1 MVAWGVD
8 DLAASDGAISRLRL
22 GLEATRP
29 IPWSMTMACNKDRLP
44 ITILV
49 IIQALVINA

>member
-1 MVAWGVD
+1 MD

-22 GLEATRP
+22 GLETTRP
-29 IPWSMTMACNKDRLP
+29 IPWPMTMACNKDRLP